1 MAAKREHWGTVNIP
15 DGVKVS
21 LKENN
26 VLSVKGPLGEVT
38 KDFSKVPVDFFIEDN
53 IVKYRIYLRGKRGYA
68 LVNTIKS
75 KLNNLFIG
83 VTKGFT
89 YKMKVF
95 YVHFPMSVEV
105 SGDEVLIK
113 NFVGERGIRRAKILP
128 GVNVKVVKRGSD
140 IELIITGLDKEAVG
154 QTAANIHLACKIK
167 NKDPRVFLDGI
178 YLYYKGVGIESA

>member
-1 MAAKREHWGTVNIP
+1 MAAKKEHWGTIGIP
-15 DGVKVS
+15 KEVKVD

-26 VLSVKGPLGEVT
+26 ILVVKGPLGEIT
-38 KDFSKVPVDFFIEDN
+38 KDFSRVPVDFFIEN
-53 IVKYRIYLRGKRGYA
+53 NVIRYRVYLRGRRGYA
-68 LVNTIKS
+68 LINTIKS

-95 YVHFPMSVEV
+95 YIHFPMSVEV
-105 SGDEVLIK
+105 SNNEVLIK
-113 NFVGERGIRRAKILP
+113 NFIGERGVRRAKILP
-128 GVNVKVVKRGSD
+128 GVNVKVAKKGSD

-154 QTAANIHLACKIK
+154 QTAANIYLACKIR

-178 YLYYKGVGIESA
+178 YLYYKGIGVESA